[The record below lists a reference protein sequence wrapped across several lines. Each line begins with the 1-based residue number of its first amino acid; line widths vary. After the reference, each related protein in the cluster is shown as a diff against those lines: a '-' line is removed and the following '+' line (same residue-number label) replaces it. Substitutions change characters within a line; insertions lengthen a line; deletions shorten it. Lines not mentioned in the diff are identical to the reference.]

1 MMYTKSMNMTMFVI
15 KDTSWILSPTKCMIF
30 FDAMKI
36 LWKYEMF
43 WRLNTKKRSKVL
55 KNYFFMK
62 YSEFNMVD
70 NKSIMTQLDE
80 LYVFVSILKD
90 LKIKISKP
98 IQVVGNYYIV
108 DTT

>member
-1 MMYTKSMNMTMFVI
+1 
-15 KDTSWILSPTKCMIF
+15 
-30 FDAMKI
+30 
-36 LWKYEMF
+36 
-43 WRLNTKKRSKVL
+43 
-55 KNYFFMK
+55 MK